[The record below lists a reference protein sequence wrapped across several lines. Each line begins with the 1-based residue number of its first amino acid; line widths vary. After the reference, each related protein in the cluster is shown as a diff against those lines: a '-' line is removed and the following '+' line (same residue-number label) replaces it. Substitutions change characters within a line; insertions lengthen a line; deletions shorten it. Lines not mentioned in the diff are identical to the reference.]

1 MAKRPAKPADDTEV
15 RGLELDEIYT
25 GATLSPALES
35 LYSELDIEPQ
45 MGQVQVFISKIDA
58 ATGKEARI
66 WQGTPIDYDL
76 HALAKRFGS
85 AEYRVKVF
93 VPNETGRVAQ
103 RGNKVFKMEL
113 DPADD
118 ARIEMMRKG
127 ITQPAPAPSITP
139 EGIAALVAQAV
150 KQAMPVPVAPAANP
164 LDIIKGLADVFK
176 NMMPTAQPGMNA
188 LDALKTAASIIR
200 EMRGDDG
207 DREPLARGVNASGMD
222 VFMKLIDKFGP
233 TLLAVAQSGQ
243 PGQPAQPAALSAPV
257 HVAGAGNGE
266 AAIVEDDAVLK
277 FKMGLAFLVSQAM
290 ADNDPST
297 YAAMILDNVPEAD
310 IDKFLANDAWLDYL
324 AGFEPRVKNFDKWF
338 TELREAVIAL
348 RADTLAE
355 GAGATPD
362 ALTDG
367 AEPGKTH

>member
-76 HALAKRFGS
+76 HALAKRFCS
-85 AEYRVKVF
+85 AEYLVKVF

-176 NMMPTAQPGMNA
+176 NMMPAAQPGTNA
-188 LDALKTAASIIR
+188 LDALKTAASIFR
-200 EMRGDDG
+200 EMRGDDSE
-207 DREPLARGVNASGMD
+207 REPLARGVNASGMD

-233 TLLAVAQSGQ
+233 ALLAVSQGGQ
-243 PGQPAQPAALSAPV
+243 PGQPALAAPAKPV
-257 HVAGAGNGE
+257 VQGNGE
-266 AAIVEDDAVLK
+266 AAPVEDDAVIK

-290 ADNDPST
+290 ADNDPTT
-297 YAAMILDNVPEAD
+297 YAAMILDNVPETD
-310 IDKFLANDAWLDYL
+310 IDNFLSNDAWLDYL
-324 AGFEPRVKNFDKWF
+324 GGFEPRVKNFGKWF
-338 TELREAVIAL
+338 AELREAVIAL
-348 RADTLAE
+348 RADTLVE
-355 GAGATPD
+355 GAGASPD